1 MLAHLKSDNTNIL
14 HSTETRRRQ
23 GFLLAALLLSE
34 QELNNS
40 AKGRESSSDKCV
52 HLLIIK
58 ICIFTHKENI
68 QRIWELWTERVAAST
83 KSFHIIVF
91 WSDFLKLLLRPTPQC
106 SVSQH
111 SLQIAPT
118 SPMQLT
124 QCTQLIHHT
133 KLKKQMTQRRSFKK
147 NQPALEGWPRAPA
160 AP

>member
-1 MLAHLKSDNTNIL
+1 MTFTIPALFDILTLSNTLKKKGDNTNIL

-68 QRIWELWTERVAAST
+68 QRI
-83 KSFHIIVF
+83 
-91 WSDFLKLLLRPTPQC
+91 
-106 SVSQH
+106 
-111 SLQIAPT
+111 
-118 SPMQLT
+118 
-124 QCTQLIHHT
+124 
-133 KLKKQMTQRRSFKK
+133 
-147 NQPALEGWPRAPA
+147 
-160 AP
+160 